1 MALDRS
7 VQFITSAIVASY
19 GFAYPHREG
28 VLLEKVLE
36 KYEKEGWETMAS
48 SKEYLTGLFQAMY
61 EELPA
66 PKKKNVRKQI

>member
-1 MALDRS
+1 M
-7 VQFITSAIVASY
+7 T
-19 GFAYPHREG
+19 
-28 VLLEKVLE
+28 
-36 KYEKEGWETMAS
+36 S